1 MTKIRA
7 AITGVQGYVPEYVL
21 TNEELST
28 LVDTTDEWIMTR
40 TGIKERRILKGDG
53 LGTSYMGAKAVK
65 GLLEKTNTD
74 PADIDLL
81 ICSTTTPDMVFP
93 ATANIIANEVGAK
106 KAFNYDMQAA
116 CSGFLYAVYTG
127 AQFIETGAYKKV
139 VIVGAD
145 KMSSIIDYTDR
156 TTCVIFGDGAGAV
169 LLEPSEDG
177 TGIQD
182 AVLQSDG
189 SGWVHL
195 HQKAGGSRRPPT
207 IETVQNR
214 EHFVYQEGRQV
225 FKHAV
230 ENMGAV
236 VMDVMERNQ
245 LTADDIHWLNPHQ
258 ANRRIVDATAKR
270 MGLAEGVDSDK
281 VMMTIH
287 KYGNTTN
294 GTIPLNLWH
303 YESQLRKGDNTI
315 LTAFGGGFTWGAIY
329 LKWAYDGK

>member
-127 AQFIETGAYKKV
+127 AQFI
-139 VIVGAD
+139 
-145 KMSSIIDYTDR
+145 
-156 TTCVIFGDGAGAV
+156 
-169 LLEPSEDG
+169 
-177 TGIQD
+177 
-182 AVLQSDG
+182 
-189 SGWVHL
+189 
-195 HQKAGGSRRPPT
+195 
-207 IETVQNR
+207 
-214 EHFVYQEGRQV
+214 
-225 FKHAV
+225 
-230 ENMGAV
+230 
-236 VMDVMERNQ
+236 
-245 LTADDIHWLNPHQ
+245 
-258 ANRRIVDATAKR
+258 
-270 MGLAEGVDSDK
+270 
-281 VMMTIH
+281 
-287 KYGNTTN
+287 
-294 GTIPLNLWH
+294 
-303 YESQLRKGDNTI
+303 
-315 LTAFGGGFTWGAIY
+315 
-329 LKWAYDGK
+329 

>member
-1 MTKIRA
+1 M
-7 AITGVQGYVPEYVL
+7 L
-21 TNEELST
+21 
-28 LVDTTDEWIMTR
+28 
-40 TGIKERRILKGDG
+40 
-53 LGTSYMGAKAVK
+53 
-65 GLLEKTNTD
+65 
-74 PADIDLL
+74 
-81 ICSTTTPDMVFP
+81 
-93 ATANIIANEVGAK
+93 
-106 KAFNYDMQAA
+106 
-116 CSGFLYAVYTG
+116 
-127 AQFIETGAYKKV
+127 